1 MRYNRQI
8 RPREVATVQHKKTEL
23 IERADQEGVKFV
35 SLQFTDVMGTIKN
48 VTIPTTELPEALD
61 KGIWFD
67 GSSVEGFTR
76 ICESDTY
83 LMPDTNTYQVLP
95 WSPPQ
100 QRTARLICDVLQPDG
115 QPFSGDPRFVLRSAL
130 AECEKL
136 GYTYRVSSEL
146 EFFLFTM
153 MDDKP
158 STAPVPHDVAGYFD
172 LSPRDLASEVRQ
184 DIIVALEAM
193 GIKVERAHH
202 EVASGQHE
210 INFRYADALTSADN
224 CMTFKYAVK
233 AVAQSYGLHATFMPK
248 PIFGING
255 SGMHTH
261 QSLYNADGRN
271 ALFDPDDRYKLSPL
285 AYYFMAGQMRHA
297 RSLTAIVAPTVNSY
311 KRLVPGYEAPVYI
324 CWGQI
329 NRSALIRVPRYSD
342 GREEN
347 TRLELRCPDPSCN
360 PYLAYAAML
369 AAGMEGIKQELAPPA
384 PVEENVYDFSDE
396 KLRELSIDTLPG
408 SLIEALGELEGDEL
422 LRETLGEHVYHAF
435 LRAKKTEWDQ
445 YRTQVT
451 QWELDQYLT
460 SL

>member
-1 MRYNRQI
+1 MESNKS
-8 RPREVATVQHKKTEL
+8 EV
-23 IERADQEGVKFV
+23 IEHAGRAEVKFV

-48 VTIPTTELPEALD
+48 VTIPVSELKEALEN
-61 KGIWFD
+61 GIWFD

-76 ICESDTY
+76 ICESDMY
-83 LMPDTNTYQVLP
+83 LLPDPNTYQVLP
-95 WSPPQ
+95 WLPGA

-115 QPFSGDPRFVLRSAL
+115 KPFPGDPRSVLRGAL
-130 AECEKL
+130 AACGEM
-136 GYTYRVSSEL
+136 GYSYQVSSEL

-153 MDDKP
+153 RDERP
-158 STAPVPHDVAGYFD
+158 SRAPVPHDFAGYFD
-172 LSPRDLASEVRQ
+172 FSPRDLASEVRQ
-184 DIIVALEAM
+184 DIILALEAM

-224 CMTFKYAVK
+224 CMTFKYVVK
-233 AVAQSYGLHATFMPK
+233 AVAQDHGLHATFMPK
-248 PIFGING
+248 PIYGING

-261 QSLYNADGRN
+261 QSLFDSRGRN
-271 ALFDPDDRYKLSPL
+271 AFFSPEDQYRLSPL
-285 AYYFMAGQMRHA
+285 AYNFLAGQMRHA
-297 RSLTAIVAPTVNSY
+297 KALAAIVAPTVNSY

-329 NRSALIRVPRYSD
+329 NRSALIRIPRYSND
-342 GREEN
+342 HDER

-369 AAGMEGIKQELAPPA
+369 ATGLEGIRQNLTPPP

-396 KLRELSIDTLPG
+396 KLCEMSIESLPG
-408 SLIEALGELEGDEL
+408 SLIEALGELERDEV
-422 LRETLGEHVYHAF
+422 LRQALGEHLYQSF
-435 LRAKKTEWDQ
+435 MRAKKTEWDQ

-451 QWELDQYLT
+451 PWEIDQYLT
-460 SL
+460 LL